1 MAIPANSAETAPS
14 FMDRIQARRG
24 ILIAVGIAA
33 VAYAIAVLG
42 AWMSCD
48 ALGSDVINHYAQKIS
63 GKSSSGIDSIGSQL
77 RFAYAFGVGAVSAV
91 NPCGFIMLP
100 VYLGLYISGN
110 NAGAEQ
116 ERRQPALLL
125 GRALTVGLVVSAGFV
140 VLFGVMGM
148 ILGFGAQAAA
158 SVFSYVGLAIGI
170 LLVGGGAFIVGGG
183 KIYTSLAQRA
193 ASRVGNPNQANLLGY
208 FLFGISYGLASL
220 SCTLPLF
227 LVVVGLGAG
236 SDLTWINA
244 LGQFGLYAAGMGT
257 VIIALTLGMA
267 ITRTAIVRWLR
278 TALPYVSMVGASLMI
293 VAGAY
298 IMFYELTLGNVLC
311 GLGG

>member
-1 MAIPANSAETAPS
+1 MTTPTSSTDAAPALAE
-14 FMDRIQARRG
+14 RIAAQRG
-24 ILIAVGIAA
+24 IIIAVGIAA
-33 VAYAIAVLG
+33 VAYAIAVVG
-42 AWMSCD
+42 AWMSCG
-48 ALGSDVINHYAQKIS
+48 ASGSDIVNRLAGFIS
-63 GKSSSGIDSIGSQL
+63 GSSSAGISNIGSEL

-100 VYLGLYISGN
+100 VYLGLYVSGG
-110 NAGAEQ
+110 AGAEQ
-116 ERRQPALLL
+116 ERRQSALLI
-125 GRALTVGLVVSAGFV
+125 GRALMVGLVVSAGFV
-140 VLFGVMGM
+140 ALFGIMGL

-158 SVFSYVGLAIGI
+158 SFFAYVGLAIGI
-170 LLVGGGAFIVGGG
+170 LLVGGGAFIAGGG
-183 KIYTSLAQRA
+183 KIYISLAQRA
-193 ASRVGNPNQANLLGY
+193 ASRVGNPNQTNLLGY
-208 FLFGISYGLASL
+208 FLFGVSYGLASL
-220 SCTLPLF
+220 SCALPLF

-236 SDLTWINA
+236 SDLTWVRT

-257 VIIALTLGMA
+257 VILVLTLGMA

-278 TALPYVSMVGASLMI
+278 TALPYVSMAGAWLMI